1 MGSRRSSAQR
11 IGPVD
16 VIAFA
21 LTDGAVA
28 LEHVAGALEADERA
42 PRGAAERVRQHL
54 VAVPKD
60 KPRIVS
66 DHRRKVTH
74 LHPSFSLPS
83 QELDVLGG

>member
-1 MGSRRSSAQR
+1 MGSRRPSAQR

-28 LEHVAGALEADERA
+28 LEHVASALEADERA

-60 KPRIVS
+60 ETADRVGPPSEGDAPSSIVQ
-66 DHRRKVTH
+66 
-74 LHPSFSLPS
+74 PSIA
-83 QELDVLGG
+83 